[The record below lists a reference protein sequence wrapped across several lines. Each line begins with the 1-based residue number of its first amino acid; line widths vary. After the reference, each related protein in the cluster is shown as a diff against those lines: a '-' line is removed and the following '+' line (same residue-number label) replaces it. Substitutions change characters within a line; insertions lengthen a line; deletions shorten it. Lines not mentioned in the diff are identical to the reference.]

1 MMGLSL
7 AETDALSLHD
17 YEELLHNWNEAHAL
31 DGEPDPPDPEMAMA
45 ILEKANRDERLIH

>member
-7 AETDALSLHD
+7 AEGDALSLHD
-17 YEELLHNWNEAHAL
+17 YEQILHNWNEAHNTT
-31 DGEPDPPDPEMAMA
+31 GEMDAPDPELAMA